1 MSGAKPPVAFF
12 DMNTGRGVPL
22 TQVHEMLREVVRRLG
37 SNNCGVIEATPPCEH
52 GRYIVS
58 FTDVTAANV
67 FEQIYNRSSHRAR
80 RSSTPPQG
88 VEVVLG
94 FVGVLVPLDVF
105 MRRMGRNN

>member
-1 MSGAKPPVAFF
+1 MPGPRPIVAFF
-12 DMNTGRGVPL
+12 DMNVGRGVPIQ
-22 TQVHEMLREVVRRLG
+22 QVHDILREVVRTLG
-37 SNNCGVIEATPPCEH
+37 RNNCGVIEATPPCEH

-80 RSSTPPQG
+80 RSSTPPQN
-88 VEVVLG
+88 VEVMLG